1 MDFDFTSDQEL
12 FFESAKEYA
21 EKYFTPEL
29 IKQYYEVDHH
39 ISLEA
44 ADGFPRA
51 WLHAPW
57 LARRSWRHSL
67 QQAYLGC
74 FDGKASRVHQLRT
87 SFPDRLQLHH
97 GRYRIRQQRTAA
109 KDHGCC

>member
-39 ISLEA
+39 ISY
-44 ADGFPRA
+44 GFPRA
-51 WLHAPW
+51 GLHA
-57 LARRSWRHSL
+57 SWPS
-67 QQAYLGC
+67 
-74 FDGKASRVHQLRT
+74 
-87 SFPDRLQLHH
+87 
-97 GRYRIRQQRTAA
+97 
-109 KDHGCC
+109 